1 MNIFPDMCAHTKG
14 FFIDG
19 FFLTAEV
26 EMFELNPRERER
38 VEGGDGDIGGSKSTF
53 PSVGVDVLI
62 HCKMYIT
69 QKVLSIAKKQRE
81 IFSFFSVRILCF

>member
-26 EMFELNPRERER
+26 EMFELNSRERER
-38 VEGGDGDIGGSKSTF
+38 EWRVVMAILEEA
-53 PSVGVDVLI
+53 
-62 HCKMYIT
+62 
-69 QKVLSIAKKQRE
+69 KVHFRAWE
-81 IFSFFSVRILCF
+81 